1 MTVVAAAQLAPVIGE
16 PERNRQAAADAIGEA
31 ASAGAALIVL
41 PELCDSGYVFADE
54 REARA
59 LATRADDS
67 PTLRQWQELAATR
80 QAVIVGGFCELAGD
94 GRLFNSAALVDAS
107 GIRAVYRK
115 THLWDREGLIFTPG
129 RAAPPVVSLPFGQV
143 AVMICYDL
151 EFPEWARLPA
161 LDGADLLAAP
171 VNWPAAPCPPGER
184 PAEVVKAQADAS
196 VNGVFVVVA
205 DRCGAERGVEWI
217 SGSVIIGPDGY
228 PLAGPA
234 LQDRPAVLLADCDLS
249 RARDKR
255 LNDHNDLLTDR
266 RPELY
271 SPVTSGNDGG
281 WAPARH

>member
-1 MTVVAAAQLAPVIGE
+1 MTAVAVAQLAPVIGE
-16 PERNRQAAADAIGEA
+16 PERNRQTVADAIGEA
-31 ASAGAALIVL
+31 ASAGAELIVL

-54 REARA
+54 QEARA
-59 LATRADDS
+59 LATPADDS
-67 PTLRQWQELAATR
+67 PTLRQWQELAAAR
-80 QAVIVGGFCELAGD
+80 QTVIVGGFCELAGD

-107 GIRAVYRK
+107 GTRAVYRK

-161 LDGADLLAAP
+161 LDGADLIAAP
-171 VNWPAAPCPPGER
+171 VNWPAAACPPGER

-196 VNGVFVVVA
+196 VNGVFVAVA

-217 SGSVIIGPDGY
+217 GGSVIIGPDGY

-234 LQDRPAVLLADCDLS
+234 LDGRPWILLAGCDLS

-271 SPVTSGNDGG
+271 SPVTSGSDGG
-281 WAPARH
+281 WVPARH